1 MFIYSA
7 IRNHRN
13 CLTSIN
19 QGILLSLFKIFNW
32 RIISLQYCVDFCHT
46 TMWFSPRYTYVPSL
60 FNLPPF
66 SHPNPLL
73 SGVITHGVARPV
85 LHGSLPAAIYFIY
98 GKVHV
103 SLLLS
108 QYIPPSPSSA
118 VSTSLFSTSVGA
130 VLLMTEIIEMPRK
143 ILFLPHP
150 SSPVSPDTLPSLP
163 FRDTTLLST

>member
-46 TMWFSPRYTYVPSL
+46 TMWFSHRYTYVPSL

-66 SHPNPLL
+66 SHPSHSFWVSQRMGLHSLCYTAASQPLSILYMVRCMFHCYSLNTSHSLLPLL
-73 SGVITHGVARPV
+73 CPQVCF
-85 LHGSLPAAIYFIY
+85 LHLWEQYF
-98 GKVHV
+98 
-103 SLLLS
+103 
-108 QYIPPSPSSA
+108 
-118 VSTSLFSTSVGA
+118 
-130 VLLMTEIIEMPRK
+130 LMTEIIEMPRK